1 MPIDH
6 WMLFGTFAEQRYFV
20 YPTSDTYRGVIIN
33 ANMVAHAPDGLAAF
47 LLERTNLTYL
57 IDPLTHA
64 FQHNP
69 SFVLGPDGEAKSSIR
84 TLAEEYDP
92 NSKHLQ
98 QLVGKKPL
106 LPRHLSDR
114 QILQSFV
121 DDCIRFQR
129 QELVDAMRNAD
140 AAKYVLFDDPKLSP
154 HALIA
159 PYFYLTE
166 GTYADWLQLEI
177 ECCRMAR
184 VLAPKERLYAGIV
197 VSRGL
202 LNDES
207 KRNEIVAAML
217 ATPVD
222 GFVVWVDDFDE
233 QQSGEA
239 ELRDF
244 LSLAEALRANK
255 TRDVVNLHGGYFSI
269 LAAGNAG
276 GSVLSGVTHAPEF
289 GEYRSVVPVGGG
301 IPMARYYVPELHA
314 RVRFREALRLFQLM
328 GWLKDAAT
336 FHANVCDCSV
346 CVETLNGDPANFV
359 LFGKGN
365 VKEVRR
371 GTGVVRIDFPT
382 GETKIRCLQHYL
394 QRKRREYKASAGAPR
409 NDLLGE
415 LRQGYTRYEDYLGD
429 GVAYLRSWSDVFER
443 ARSSERSGATG

>member
-1 MPIDH
+1 M
-6 WMLFGTFAEQRYFV
+6 MFGTFAEQRYFV
-20 YPTSDTYRGVIIN
+20 YPTPDTYKGVIIN

-69 SFVLGPDGEAKSSIR
+69 SFVLGPSGEAKSSIR
-84 TLAEEYDP
+84 RLAEEYDP
-92 NSKHLQ
+92 DGKHLQ
-98 QLVGKKPL
+98 QLVGTKPL
-106 LPRHLSDR
+106 LPRHLRDAE
-114 QILQSFV
+114 ILKGFV
-121 DDCIRFQR
+121 DRCLRFQR
-129 QELVDAMRNAD
+129 QELVQAMRDAD
-140 AAKYVLFDDPKLSP
+140 AAKYVLFDDPNLSP

-166 GTYADWLQLEI
+166 GTYADWLELEI
-177 ECCRMAR
+177 ACVRIAR
-184 VLAPKERLYAGIV
+184 ELAPRDRLYAGIV
-197 VSRGL
+197 ISRGL

-207 KRNEIVAAML
+207 KRTEITAAL
-217 ATPVD
+217 SATPVE

-233 QQSGEA
+233 QQLGQA

-244 LSLAEALRANK
+244 LRLAESLRADD
-255 TRDVVNLHGGYFSI
+255 TRDVINLHGGYFSI

-276 GSVLSGVTHAPEF
+276 DSVLSGVTHAPEF

-328 GWLKDAAT
+328 GWLKDSRT
-336 FHANVCDCSV
+336 FHANVCDCTV

-371 GTGVVRIDFPT
+371 GAGVVRIDFPT
-382 GETKIRCLQHYL
+382 GETKTRCLQHYL
-394 QRKRREYKASAGAPR
+394 QRKSREYTASAQAPR
-409 NDLLGE
+409 GDLLAE
-415 LRQGYTRYEDYLGD
+415 LQQGYARYEDYLGD
-429 GVAYLRSWSDVFER
+429 GVAYLRSWRDVFGE
-443 ARSSERSGATG
+443 GD